1 MKTLS
6 LLLMVC
12 AQAMAQQEPEWT
24 PSGETLPEICA
35 CLPESPGQT
44 QDARVVSPGIR
55 KPDAATPDMIAV
67 DVQPVVK
74 KRGTPKYPP
83 EALTNRVE
91 GKVWV
96 KVLVD
101 TTGRVAET
109 DVLSTE
115 NALFNAAALEAAAQ
129 FVFSPAM
136 KDSRPVA
143 VWITIPFNFKL
154 AEKMEGKDADGT
166 QPGYNL
172 IEKTWSILETK
183 NPGKEIEQSVQPS
196 AYLVDGSAFVHL
208 TAALTGDR
216 RGTLLQS
223 DRNRKLA
230 FTKTTLRDDG
240 AGGVVIMKTEGQ
252 KTSVVTWHT
261 VTWEKGK
268 DGVWKIAHWH
278 ASK

>member
-12 AQAMAQQEPEWT
+12 AQAMAQQEPELT
-24 PSGETLPEICA
+24 AS
-35 CLPESPGQT
+35 T
-44 QDARVVSPGIR
+44 QDTRVVSPGIR
-55 KPDAATPDMIAV
+55 KPDAATSEMIAV

-109 DVLSTE
+109 DVISTE
-115 NALFNAAALEAAAQ
+115 SALFNAAALEAAAQ

-136 KDSRPVA
+136 KDSKPVA
-143 VWITIPFNFKL
+143 IWITIPFNFKL
-154 AEKMEGKDADGT
+154 AEKMEGKDADRT

-172 IEKTWSILETK
+172 IEKTWSILEAK
-183 NPGKEIEQSVQPS
+183 GPGSEIEQSVQPS
-196 AYLVDGSAFVHL
+196 AYLIDGSAFVHL
-208 TAALTGDR
+208 TAALKGDR

-223 DRNRKLA
+223 ERNRKLA
-230 FTKTTLRDDG
+230 FTRTTVSDDG
-240 AGGVVIMKTEGQ
+240 AGGVVIMKTEGE
-252 KTSVVTWHT
+252 KKSVVTWHT

-268 DGVWKIAHWH
+268 DGAWKIAHWH